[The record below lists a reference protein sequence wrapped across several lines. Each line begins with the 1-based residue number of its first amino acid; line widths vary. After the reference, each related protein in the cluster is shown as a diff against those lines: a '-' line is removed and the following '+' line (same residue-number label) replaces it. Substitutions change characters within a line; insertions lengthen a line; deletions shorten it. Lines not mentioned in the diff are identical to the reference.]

1 MKKSLIALFIAG
13 AFAAPSY
20 AQTAAPE
27 AAPAAEPAIHTLTAN
42 VGVVSDYVFRGI
54 SQTQHQAA
62 LQGGVDYA
70 HVSGLYVG
78 VWGSTLEWADR
89 KDLQIQKGNHVEL
102 DLYGGY
108 KNTIGDFGYDVG
120 AIRYFYPGDFQS
132 GAGVTA
138 NTTEAYIA
146 GSWKFISLKYNHV
159 LSNSIFNW
167 GGTTS
172 STKSQGSGY
181 TDLTVTYPID
191 ETINLIGHVGR
202 QNIKNDQ
209 NNSGDWSYTDWKLGA
224 TKDFGFGVLGVA
236 YTDTNA
242 KYNSGAPGVNY
253 NWAGK
258 DVGKAVFA
266 VSFSKTF

>member
-1 MKKSLIALFIAG
+1 MKKSLITLSLISAFSAPVFAQSANPALD
-13 AFAAPSY
+13 
-20 AQTAAPE
+20 QV
-27 AAPAAEPAIHTLTAN
+27 APASPHSLTAN

-70 HVSGLYVG
+70 HSSGLYVG
-78 VWGSTLEWADR
+78 VWGSSLEWADR
-89 KDLQIQKGNHVEL
+89 KDLQVQKGNHVEL

-108 KNTIGDFGYDVG
+108 KNTIGDFGYDIG

-132 GAGVTA
+132 SAGVTA
-138 NTTEAYIA
+138 NTTEAYIG
-146 GSWKFISLKYNHV
+146 GSWKFVSLKYFHV

-209 NNSGDWSYTDWKLGA
+209 NNGGDWSYTDWKLGA

-242 KYNSGAPGVNY
+242 KYDSGASGMNY

-258 DVGKAVFA
+258 NVGKAVFA